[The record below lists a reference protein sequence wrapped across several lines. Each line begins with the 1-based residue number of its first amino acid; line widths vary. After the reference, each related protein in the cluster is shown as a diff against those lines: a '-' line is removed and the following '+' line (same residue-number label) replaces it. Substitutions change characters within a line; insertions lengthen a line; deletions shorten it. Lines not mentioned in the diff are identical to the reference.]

1 MKIGMRSMFS
11 GVPYLGKIRGSEHP
25 QRGFFVWEDPGGK
38 YPCSALTRGLH
49 LSERGFPLTERGL
62 HLSERGFPLT
72 ERAFIFF

>member
-1 MKIGMRSMFS
+1 MKIGSRSMFS

-49 LSERGFPLTERGL
+49 LSERGFPLTER
-62 HLSERGFPLT
+62 
-72 ERAFIFF
+72 AFIFF